1 MGHGDETN
9 RPHSKT
15 VRTFKIL
22 RVSSQQCFLQVHDVQ
37 LRPFTLRSRVI
48 VYKFSVF
55 VVASTLTLAR
65 FVPTSSSLCFSRK
78 SLPEVPLS
86 HERGKY

>member
-37 LRPFTLRSRVI
+37 LRPFILRSRVI
-48 VYKFSVF
+48 VYEFSVF
-55 VVASTLTLAR
+55 VVAHVNPSPFCIDE
-65 FVPTSSSLCFSRK
+65 FVVVF
-78 SLPEVPLS
+78 
-86 HERGKY
+86 